1 MRRMSELPRHYSTES
16 TPGDRGIGLGR
27 AQGERIH
34 AALATYEQLFAGYGL
49 SPVDVSA
56 LGEQALQRIAALDPD
71 LGTEIEGMAAGSGA
85 DLSMLGALNARTEVL
100 AGHECTTVACLGD
113 VTRDG
118 TPLGAQTWDWHR
130 ELAPA
135 VIVWTIDHPDGRR
148 VQTLTEAGIV
158 GKIGVSDAGVA
169 VLLNI
174 LGHRDDGPPIGT
186 PVHALARHVLD
197 RATGAVEALQILA
210 AASVSASSSVT
221 VVADDADGGVVC
233 SVELWPAGP
242 SFVTPNA
249 EGRLV
254 HTNHFLTHPAAE
266 GDTMVRQGPDSVL
279 RHDLAGRRLA
289 RLEAGS
295 IDGEALREVLTS
307 HRGGPGAICAHPPEG
322 AVLGE
327 AWQTLATITVDP
339 AHRTL
344 DVRRGGPCGQVA
356 STAPAA
362 RQSDSRQGSAAS

>member
-1 MRRMSELPRHYSTES
+1 M
-16 TPGDRGIGLGR
+16 GLGC
-27 AQGERIH
+27 AHGDRIH
-34 AALATYEQLFAGYGL
+34 AALATYEQLFAGCGL
-49 SPVDVSA
+49 SRRDVTV
-56 LGEQALQRIAALDPD
+56 LGDQALRRIAELDPELRD
-71 LGTEIEGMAAGSGA
+71 EIEGIAAGCGA
-85 DLSMLGALNARTEVL
+85 DPLLLGALNARTEVL

-118 TPLGAQTWDWHR
+118 GPLGAQTWDWHR
-130 ELAPA
+130 ELAQA
-135 VIVWTIDHPDGRR
+135 AIVWTIDHADGRR

-158 GKIGVSDAGVA
+158 GKIGVSDTGVG

-210 AASVSASSSVT
+210 GATVSASSCVT

-233 SVELWPAGP
+233 SAELWPGGP
-242 SFVTPNA
+242 GFVTPNA
-249 EGRLV
+249 AGRLV

-266 GDTMVRQGPDSVL
+266 GDTMVRLGPDSVL

-289 RLEAGS
+289 RLEGGS

-307 HRGGPGAICAHPPEG
+307 HRGGHGAICAHPPED
-322 AVLGE
+322 AALGDG
-327 AWQTLATITVDP
+327 WQTLATVTVDP
-339 AHRTL
+339 ARRAI
-344 DVRRGGPCGQVA
+344 DVRPGGPCGQVA
-356 STAPAA
+356 STAAAA
-362 RQSDSRQGSAAS
+362 RQCASRQGSPAS